1 MNAHPIPMR
10 GFDRAPAMEDTGPAD
25 LMAGT
30 SSALHP
36 SQADAERPA
45 PMTSP
50 VPADLSDERIERV
63 FNRSWFEIHGCSVE
77 ATMIRDVCAMKRR
90 PIRRAA

>member
-1 MNAHPIPMR
+1 MNAHLHPMR

-30 SSALHP
+30 SSALFP

-50 VPADLSDERIERV
+50 VPADHYDPA
-63 FNRSWFEIHGCSVE
+63 F
-77 ATMIRDVCAMKRR
+77 IRAWRESQGQPVDAE
-90 PIRRAA
+90 PTTEPLGIS